1 MFFKVIV
8 GVAAL
13 GAVAWW
19 VGVDTDSAK
28 ESVVGIAHGNAQSL
42 SGTNRDSDW
51 GGESPLPRRVAC
63 PPA

>member
-8 GVAAL
+8 GVVAL

-51 GGESPLPRRVAC
+51 GG
-63 PPA
+63 